1 MPMSRAAIVV
11 NPTKVDD
18 AEAFRKSVRQAMD
31 DHGWDE
37 PLWLETTPEDP
48 GRGQA
53 KSAVSEGAALVL
65 ACGGDG
71 TVTACA
77 EGIVGTGVPLA
88 IIPMGT
94 GNLLAR
100 NIGLPMALD
109 EALAVALGSAQQPV
123 DAGQVNG
130 TFFVVMAGLGLDAQM
145 LSDTSESLKK
155 RLGWFAYA
163 ISVVRHLGD
172 RPIRMTV
179 SADGGRRRRMRASAL
194 IVGNVG
200 WLRGG
205 LPLLPDARPDDG
217 MLDAVVLIAGGPA
230 RWLAVAAGIVLRR
243 PAHGRI
249 YRVQFTELHVALD
262 HEQPWEL
269 DGEVMGS
276 TRQLTATAQ
285 PGALLLRMPPESA
298 LPVNDRNDAYPPP
311 PPVSVAGWTLL
322 NLRERIAQV
331 RTSYL
336 ETLAKWPVEPDNRL
350 GAP

>member
-1 MPMSRAAIVV
+1 VSRAAVVV
-11 NPTKVDD
+11 NPTKLDD
-18 AEAFRKSVRQAMD
+18 DEAFRKSVRRAMD

-53 KSAVSEGAALVL
+53 ESAVSAGADLVL

-77 EGIVGTGVPLA
+77 EGVTGTGVPLA

-100 NIGLPMALD
+100 NIGLPTGLD
-109 EALAVALGSAQQPV
+109 EALAVALGSVQQAV
-123 DAGQVNG
+123 DAGRVNG
-130 TFFVVMAGLGLDAQM
+130 TLFVVMAGLGLDAQM
-145 LSDTSESLKK
+145 LDGTSEPLKK
-155 RLGWFAYA
+155 RLGWLAYA
-163 ISVVRHLGD
+163 ISAARHLGD
-172 RPIRMTV
+172 RPIRVTV
-179 SADGGRRRRMRASAL
+179 SADGGRRRRMRASML

-217 MLDAVVLIAGGPA
+217 MLDAVVLIAGGLT
-230 RWLAVAAGIVLRR
+230 RWPVLAADILLRR
-243 PAHGRI
+243 PARGRI
-249 YRVQFTELHVALD
+249 YRIQFTKLEVTLD
-262 HEQPWEL
+262 RDQPWEL

-276 TRQLTATAQ
+276 TRQLSVVAL

-298 LPVNDRNDAYPPP
+298 
-311 PPVSVAGWTLL
+311 
-322 NLRERIAQV
+322 
-331 RTSYL
+331 
-336 ETLAKWPVEPDNRL
+336 
-350 GAP
+350 